1 MGINDAEVIE
11 VLGQENWDFLLEN
24 VSSGII
30 NAQHLADV
38 SAQLH
43 KTVGGNH
50 LRRVQDMKKP
60 SDESELRNILSD
72 WWNHELFNLDQTAA
86 LRRLVSIFES
96 PSVYL
101 PPVAAN
107 LRPGCDE
114 LREDTT
120 SNLDSVINSLPEMFK
135 SEPQIAQRLIEI
147 FKSIEVKK
155 VASAKAPREAYKSID
170 EFFSVMIKTYES
182 NKSYAKEIM
191 EKVEDETEGCFLLPA
206 VETFILGKK
215 TKGGNISSDVKV
227 SIFNKRLKDVKD
239 ARHKYLIMQVLE
251 DPINQRRV
259 KNAVSEHKKDI
270 SAFDVLGEKL
280 TLLEKSKAEEVKR
293 RQERDN
299 ALASL
304 SRERKE
310 KEAAEKLVSNE
321 LKKKDEME
329 KQKMKELEELKGES
343 KSVKEAFVSKLE
355 EKEKRIQL
363 LKEQIK
369 KMRDVQPD
377 EMKKSTSSEEVVLN
391 DTVTKILQTNNLSHL
406 SSLFANK
413 SLEVSNIS
421 EMGHAGL
428 LRVGVKKWT
437 ERNSLLRAAQDHLDP
452 KHLDKHEE
460 GEDVKPEQSERL

>member
-1 MGINDAEVIE
+1 
-11 VLGQENWDFLLEN
+11 
-24 VSSGII
+24 
-30 NAQHLADV
+30 
-38 SAQLH
+38 
-43 KTVGGNH
+43 
-50 LRRVQDMKKP
+50 MKKP

-86 LRRLVSIFES
+86 LGRLVSIFES

-107 LRPGCDE
+107 LRSGCDE

-135 SEPQIAQRLIEI
+135 SEPKIAQRLKEI

-155 VASAKAPREAYKSID
+155 LASAKAPREAYKSID

-343 KSVKEAFVSKLE
+343 KSEKEAFVSKLE

-363 LKEQIK
+363 LEEQIK

-377 EMKKSTSSEEVVLN
+377 ETKKSTLSEEVVMN
-391 DTVTKILQTNNLSHL
+391 DTVTRILETNNLSHL

-437 ERNSLLRAAQDHLDP
+437 ERNSLLRAAQDHLDS